1 MQPLGNLYDR
11 NVDQTPAPLVLDRLC
26 GHSPLDAG
34 LIMLPGSLAAALAT
48 LLGGAPGLVHDPSA
62 AAISIQ
68 VGRTLLQVE
77 AGGYAFQA
85 AYATSR

>member
-1 MQPLGNLYDR
+1 
-11 NVDQTPAPLVLDRLC
+11 
-26 GHSPLDAG
+26 
-34 LIMLPGSLAAALAT
+34 MLPGSLAAALAT

>member
-1 MQPLGNLYDR
+1 
-11 NVDQTPAPLVLDRLC
+11 
-26 GHSPLDAG
+26 
-34 LIMLPGSLAAALAT
+34 MLPGSLAAALAT
-48 LLGGAPGLVHDPSA
+48 LLGGAPGLVYDPSA

-68 VGRTLLQVE
+68 VGRTLIQAE